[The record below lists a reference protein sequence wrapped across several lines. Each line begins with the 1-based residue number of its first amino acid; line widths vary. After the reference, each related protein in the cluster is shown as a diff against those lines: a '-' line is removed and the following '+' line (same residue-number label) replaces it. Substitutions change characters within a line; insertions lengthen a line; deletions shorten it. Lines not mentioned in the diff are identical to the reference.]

1 MTPNPFS
8 SPTRCP
14 RGPFPRPSFRTA
26 RRAERTHICFI
37 EPMEPRLLLAA
48 ASVDKK
54 AIFAG
59 GLRWGPANTDPANNG
74 RIVNIYDAG
83 TGNWSTAKLSLGR
96 GRLTAAS
103 VAGKALF
110 AGGDPDNSTRAT
122 DVVDIYDSATGRW
135 STAKLSQART
145 HAVATTVGD
154 RAIFVG
160 GLDTKNAPSRVVDI
174 YDADTG

>member
-48 ASVDKK
+48 HGMTPRLNSTTTTA
-54 AIFAG
+54 
-59 GLRWGPANTDPANNG
+59 PALTH
-74 RIVNIYDAG
+74 
-83 TGNWSTAKLSLGR
+83 T
-96 GRLTAAS
+96 TAALSMSRLGLAATS

-110 AGGDPDNSTRAT
+110 GG
-122 DVVDIYDSATGRW
+122 
-135 STAKLSQART
+135 
-145 HAVATTVGD
+145 
-154 RAIFVG
+154 G
-160 GLDTKNAPSRVVDI
+160 GVFERPFFGGVDI
-174 YDADTG
+174 YDAATG